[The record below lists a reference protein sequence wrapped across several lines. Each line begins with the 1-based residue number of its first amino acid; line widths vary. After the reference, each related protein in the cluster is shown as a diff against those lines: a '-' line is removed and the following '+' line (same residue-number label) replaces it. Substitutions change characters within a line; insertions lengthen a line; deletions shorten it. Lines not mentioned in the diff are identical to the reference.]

1 MASVKSI
8 KKAIAELE
16 RKVSSVE
23 TINLIIAKTKDDE
36 EEKIAKC
43 QNVNGTLLTY
53 VLPLYSF
60 SETKEFKQ
68 SSTKTPAQHMSD
80 LGLLI

>member
-1 MASVKSI
+1 MASVNSI

-16 RKVSSVE
+16 KKVSSVE

-43 QNVNGTLLTY
+43 QNVTGTLLTY
-53 VLPLYSF
+53 VLPLYDFLEMSQ
-60 SETKEFKQ
+60 SER
-68 SSTKTPAQHMSD
+68 SSTRSPAQHMSD
-80 LGLLI
+80 LHLLI